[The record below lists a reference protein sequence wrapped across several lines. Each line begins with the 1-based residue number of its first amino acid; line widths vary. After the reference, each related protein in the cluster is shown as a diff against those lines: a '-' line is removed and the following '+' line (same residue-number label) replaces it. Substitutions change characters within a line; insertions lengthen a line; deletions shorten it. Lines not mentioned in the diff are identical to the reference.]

1 MILILNQINVEK
13 NQLKK
18 EIKQFGLTYQTHNPD
33 HETGITL

>member
-1 MILILNQINVEK
+1 MLKK

-33 HETGITL
+33 NETGITM